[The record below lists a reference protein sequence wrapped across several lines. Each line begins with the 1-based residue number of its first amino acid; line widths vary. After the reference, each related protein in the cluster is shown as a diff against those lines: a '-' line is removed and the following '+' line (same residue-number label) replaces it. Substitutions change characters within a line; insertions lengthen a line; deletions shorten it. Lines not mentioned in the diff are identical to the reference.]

1 MTEKELYEGIL
12 SLGYPVAYSH
22 FAEGNVPTPP
32 YIVYLDQG
40 STNFAADGKVYW
52 QTGEVDIE
60 LYSKKKDL
68 EAEARIKGWLD
79 QNKIFYNTEEYYTES
94 EKLIQVIFMI
104 SL

>member
-1 MTEKELYEGIL
+1 MLTAALLKEMFRIR
-12 SLGYPVAYSH
+12 H
-22 FAEGNVPTPP
+22 T
-32 YIVYLDQG
+32 IVYLDRG
-40 STNFAADGKVYW
+40 STNFAADGKAYW

-79 QNKIFYNTEEYYTES
+79 QNKIFYNTEEYYIES